1 MLQMMKKQI
10 FNSFGLSTLQEYGKE
25 NEFQIN
31 LIVKDVVFICN
42 YIILIRLKFHFSVSY
57 SV

>member
-1 MLQMMKKQI
+1 MKKQI

>member
-10 FNSFGLSTLQEYGKE
+10 FNSFGLSTLEEYGKE

-31 LIVKDVVFICN
+31 LIVKRCSIYLLLYNFD
-42 YIILIRLKFHFSVSY
+42 
-57 SV
+57 